1 MSTVTLKAPTVPSAT
16 YQFARPFAFHSS
28 TRTLVHGPAWESF
41 EDFRTAGKAGLE
53 SIPNGGVATLNCKAG
68 KFRILREEDFQY
80 LVGLAAEV
88 QRLAKGVKVVAQAAK
103 VVIKHPDEEHVK
115 LLLECASLIA
125 ESPEL
130 PQRDG
135 HTPFE
140 LSEEDRKSAEE
151 DFDLV
156 ASEIPRPQ
164 W

>member
-1 MSTVTLKAPTVPSAT
+1 VP
-16 YQFARPFAFHSS
+16 
-28 TRTLVHGPAWESF
+28 GPIWASF

-53 SIPNGGVATLNCKAG
+53 SIPTGGVATLNCKAG
-68 KFRILREEDFQY
+68 NFRILREEDFQY
-80 LVGLAAEV
+80 LVGLAADV
-88 QRLAKGVKVVAQAAK
+88 QRFAKGIQVVAQAAK
-103 VVIKHPDEEHVK
+103 VVIKHPDEDHVK
-115 LLLECASLIA
+115 LLLECASFIA

-140 LSEEDRKSAEE
+140 LNEEDREAADD

-156 ASEIPRPQ
+156 ASEIPRPK